1 MTASAMEE
9 SMPIILVF
17 LASLALLASGPMAL
31 ALAQQQRGPVQ
42 AVPKAMSD
50 CDRLAASPD
59 DPGRT
64 APPVYSAKLDRVAA
78 ITVCAEAVK
87 LDTDNPRLLYQLG
100 RALDWNQQYELAR
113 SYYGAA
119 SDMGYAP
126 AQVALGLL
134 FQYGDGGFADPA
146 GAMQLYERAA
156 KQNDAR
162 AMTLIAGLHASGQG
176 LRQDEKEAE
185 AWLRRAAATG
195 EPVGLNAL
203 GLWLGAAGRELD
215 KAEKM
220 ARQAVAA
227 ASSDPSFLDTL
238 GLVLIKRGE
247 HAAAIA
253 QYEKAIELQPD
264 FAPYHDRLGDAQAGA
279 GEKDDAQAS
288 WRKALTLPAPIAGDD
303 PLFDRAETQAKLS
316 E

>member
-1 MTASAMEE
+1 MS
-9 SMPIILVF
+9 IILIC
-17 LASLALLASGPMAL
+17 LTSLALLAGAPI
-31 ALAQQQRGPVQ
+31 ALAQQQRGPVA
-42 AVPKAMSD
+42 AVPKAVSD

-64 APPVYSAKLDRVAA
+64 APPVYSAKLDRPAA
-78 ITVCAEAVK
+78 ITACAEAVK

-100 RALDWNQQYELAR
+100 RALDWNRQYELAR

-126 AQVALGLL
+126 AQVALGVL

-146 GAMQLYERAA
+146 GALQFYERAA

-162 AMTLIAGLHASGQG
+162 AMTLIAGLHASGQSV
-176 LRQDEKEAE
+176 RQDEKEAE
-185 AWLRRAAATG
+185 SWLRRAAATG
-195 EPVGLNAL
+195 APEGLNAL
-203 GLWLGAAGRELD
+203 ALWLGAAGRELE
-215 KAEKM
+215 KAEEM
-220 ARQAVAA
+220 AQRAVAA
-227 ASSDPSFLDTL
+227 APSDPSFLDTL
-238 GLVLIKRGE
+238 GLVLMKRGQ
-247 HAAAIA
+247 HTAAIA

-264 FAPYHDRLGDAQAGA
+264 FAPYHDRLGDAQAEA
-279 GEKDDAQAS
+279 GEKDDAKVS